1 MAEVCVLS
9 LRDWLDSD
17 VEPYLGFAS
26 PERRAAVLRFRFA
39 SDKNRSLWAELFARW
54 RVAQIIGKKPQDV
67 SIAHDEKGKPFCP
80 EAPVSVSLS
89 HSGPYIAVAVG
100 QSALGV
106 DVERRR
112 KTNLSISERWFRPEE
127 HARLLSL
134 PETERWRMFLRFW
147 TLKEA
152 ALKNT
157 GEGLSGGL
165 ETVDCSAL
173 LDAAERGT
181 ADDLAGR
188 FFPLADEAA
197 VSIVAR
203 REELPQTVR
212 LFTLERDANGVY
224 GDAGFSERD
233 VLSPA

>member
-1 MAEVCVLS
+1 
-9 LRDWLDSD
+9 
-17 VEPYLGFAS
+17 
-26 PERRAAVLRFRFA
+26 
-39 SDKNRSLWAELFARW
+39 
-54 RVAQIIGKKPQDV
+54 
-67 SIAHDEKGKPFCP
+67 
-80 EAPVSVSLS
+80 
-89 HSGPYIAVAVG
+89 
-100 QSALGV
+100 
-106 DVERRR
+106 
-112 KTNLSISERWFRPEE
+112 
-127 HARLLSL
+127 
-134 PETERWRMFLRFW
+134 MFLRFW

-233 VLSPA
+233 SLSPA